1 MKKLISLEGMSLK
14 VVLFLLVSMTALSGC
29 SKDQNEPANASNN
42 TTGNTSGPG
51 TNEVWIQGSA
61 FTPQT
66 ITVTAGTKV
75 TWTNKDGI
83 AHTVTSNTGI
93 FNSGNMNNNAVFSFT
108 FATAGTYPYHCAIHP
123 GMTGTVV
130 VN

>member
-1 MKKLISLEGMSLK
+1 MKKLFSLEGMSLK

-29 SKDQNEPANASNN
+29 SKDSNDPATGNN
-42 TTGNTSGPG
+42 NSGNTSGSAA
-51 TNEVWIQGSA
+51 NEVFIQGSA
-61 FTPQT
+61 FSPAT

-75 TWTNKDGI
+75 TWTNKDGM
-83 AHTVTSNTGI
+83 AHTVTSNTGL

-108 FATAGTYPYHCAIHP
+108 FATAGTYHYHCAIHP